1 MKGNLFLVSYNYDLS
16 KRIAKSLAQEFS
28 LRVFDQRELFDF
40 DNMPRTFSDILTGQ
54 GSEFILKKFRSILK
68 MELDFE
74 DSIFISDISFA
85 DNCYDLFYKIKLNNF
100 VVFMYKDL
108 EKELQDLKQ
117 KKFSTEAEREFFVTD
132 KVQLQNRENLIKN
145 DCADISV
152 DVTGLSDVEIVQKII
167 NQIKIFYS

>member
-40 DNMPRTFSDILTGQ
+40 DNMPRTFSDVMSQQ

-74 DSIFISDISFA
+74 DAIFISDISFA

-100 VVFMYKDL
+100 VVFIYKDI

-117 KKFSTEAEREFFVTD
+117 KKFSSEAEREFFDTN
-132 KVQLQNRENLIKN
+132 KAQLNNRENLIKN

-152 DVTGLSDVEIVQKII
+152 DVTGLSDSEIIQKII